1 MPVIE
6 DIKTI
11 TINEVEFTPLEG
23 VNYRFDYVKMAVAIA
38 KGEYDQLSV
47 YRKVILNDLFFIVY
61 FVMGIKTANCTFVVN
76 ACKEVEDGPP
86 TGTLDVWAR
95 EHYKSV
101 IITIAETLQFHL
113 DSENNGNDKC
123 TGIFAYVRP
132 VAKAFLRSIKMLCE
146 TSDLLKACFPE
157 VLWEKP
163 ETQAPKWSEDDGLIF
178 KRKSAARKE
187 STIEAWGL
195 IEGMPTSRHF
205 DRRIYD
211 DIETD
216 DIAENP
222 QQLNKCFSKFEMSEN
237 LGMEGGVERI
247 IGTFYSHSG
256 PIVMIQNKKGIDGK
270 LMYKTRIK
278 AATVDATPNGKPVL
292 LSQER
297 LDKLKVSAHFNSQ
310 QLCDPTPSHD
320 VKLDS
325 SLLKEIE
332 PEDIP
337 DNLFKFMTID
347 PAGDNENGAVG
358 DSWGIH
364 IVGVEPQ
371 MDDLGASN
379 VYILDSYV
387 DVLGETEAVNLLGT
401 MYQRNGLIQ
410 QVGYERLGNIT
421 PAWLHHFT
429 NMLHN
434 RGIRLSKEAKNL
446 VVLKHGGRN
455 KKRRITEA
463 LQLPL
468 LNGKIHISTTIPAAH
483 RRMLKDEMD
492 KHPIWKDDGIDSLSY
507 IYDLMEDFGFK
518 YRIKGKKKNL
528 DPLKTKGRHLHAV
541 DGQGWMAA

>member
-1 MPVIE
+1 MPVIKN
-6 DIKTI
+6 IQTI
-11 TINEVEFTPLEG
+11 TINNVEFTPLEG
-23 VNYRFDYVKMAVAIA
+23 VNYRLDYVKMAVAIA

-61 FVMGIKTANCTFVVN
+61 FVMGIKTANDAKSFVVN
-76 ACKEVEDGPP
+76 ACKEVEDGPE

-113 DSENNGNDKC
+113 KYPNKC

-146 TSDLLKACFPE
+146 TSDLLKACFPD

-163 ETQAPKWSEDDGLIF
+163 ESQAPKWSEDDGLIF
-178 KRKSAARKE
+178 KRESAARKE

-256 PIVMIQNKKGIDGK
+256 PIVMIQEKKDINGQP
-270 LMYKTRIK
+270 MYTTRIK
-278 AATVDATPNGKPVL
+278 PATVDGTPNGAPVL
-292 LSQER
+292 LSQAR

-325 SLLKEIE
+325 SLLREIE

-347 PAGDNENGAVG
+347 PAGDNENGIVG

-371 MDDLGASN
+371 TDDLGASN

-387 DVLGETEAVNLLGT
+387 DTLGETEAVNLLGA
-401 MYQRNGLIQ
+401 MYLRNGLIQ
-410 QVGYERLGNIT
+410 QVGYERLGNVT
-421 PAWLHHFT
+421 PAWLYHFV
-429 NMLHN
+429 NLLHK
-434 RGIRLSKEAKNL
+434 RGILLSKEAKNL

-455 KKRRITEA
+455 KKKRITDA

-468 LNGKIHISTTIPAAH
+468 INGKIHVSRAIPKAH
-483 RRMLKDEMD
+483 RLILAEEMD
-492 KHPIWKDDGIDSLSY
+492 KHPIWQDDGIDSLSY

-518 YRIKGKKKNL
+518 YRLKGKKKNL

-541 DGQGWMAA
+541 DGGQNWMAA